1 MSKLLESNNNIEAN
15 YVKLVQKVSDID
27 AKISANTKIH
37 IAKKQEL
44 KDFQN
49 ARANMSHK
57 QW

>member
-15 YVKLVQKVSDID
+15 YVKLVRKVSDID

-37 IAKKQEL
+37 AANKQEL
-44 KDFQN
+44 KDLQN